1 VIKALLL
8 LLPILSAVSYGQNVP
23 RDGFNTPIYG
33 GIGLP
38 YLFES
43 VTLTTTSYVSV
54 ATLPIVGTGI
64 TQRQFRNILIRN
76 PSTTLSVYICF
87 GSGGCGAN
95 MMKIPPNYTFV
106 TDQMLIG
113 WSTSVT
119 NIYGKLDSAGS
130 VTPEIT
136 VW

>member
-1 VIKALLL
+1 MILIARALLL
-8 LLPILSAVSYGQNVP
+8 LLPILSIAQNVP

-38 YLFES
+38 YFFES
-43 VTLTTTSYVSV
+43 VSLTTTSYVSL
-54 ATLPIVGTGI
+54 ATVPTVGSGN

-76 PSTTLSVYICF
+76 PSSTRSVYVCF
-87 GSGGCGAN
+87 GTGGCSSD

-136 VW
+136 LW

>member
-1 VIKALLL
+1 MRTVIKALLL
-8 LLPILSAVSYGQNVP
+8 LLPILSIAQNVP

-54 ATLPIVGTGI
+54 ATLPTVGTGN

-76 PSTTLSVYICF
+76 PSSTLSVYICF
-87 GSGGCGAN
+87 GSGGCSTN

-130 VTPEIT
+130 VVPEIT
-136 VW
+136 LW